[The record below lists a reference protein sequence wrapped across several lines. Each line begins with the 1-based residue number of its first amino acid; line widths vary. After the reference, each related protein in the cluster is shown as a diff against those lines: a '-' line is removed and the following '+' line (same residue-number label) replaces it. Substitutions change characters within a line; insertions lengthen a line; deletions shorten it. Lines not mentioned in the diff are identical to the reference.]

1 MEATV
6 SVAVDLRRVSSTQG
20 ETQVTHRNKV
30 AFDKFVRL
38 VRRFYYWLRDIQ
50 DAAEQRAYVAE
61 AVEQRKEDELLEQYR
76 RNGYTVGPRGEA

>member
-1 MEATV
+1 M
-6 SVAVDLRRVSSTQG
+6 
-20 ETQVTHRNKV
+20 THRNKV

-61 AVEQRKEDELLEQYR
+61 VAEQRNESELLEHYR